1 MSYDDK
7 MSMAL
12 RLIAETFFFAF
23 WLIILFQIMGYN
35 DAVHTHYGENI
46 NFFNAFNFISFN
58 QFEGLKLFFKSA
70 LMILLVLV
78 GTIFSFNTS
87 YNSIQTWISV
97 ILSLLNIV
105 LIGKLV
111 VALSNPVLLA
121 LFLLAI
127 IGMIF
132 SAML

>member
-1 MSYDDK
+1 
-7 MSMAL
+7 
-12 RLIAETFFFAF
+12 
-23 WLIILFQIMGYN
+23 
-35 DAVHTHYGENI
+35 
-46 NFFNAFNFISFN
+46 
-58 QFEGLKLFFKSA
+58 
-70 LMILLVLV
+70 MILLVLV